1 MAFLIVENLI
11 VENKMEN
18 NFIEINGVK
27 LAYKFIPNGQKT
39 IVFIHG
45 NSSSKEAFKH
55 QIEYFSKNNYGVLA
69 IDLPGHGASENA
81 NSPENVYTMPNYA
94 KNLMSAVKSITND
107 DFIVVGWSLGGNT
120 ALEMAG
126 NDIVNPDNNF
136 KGIFIFGAPP
146 VGPGQDGL
154 FEAYL
159 PATFSSAVGEAA
171 PSDEMIANYISAV
184 YGTLNPVPSELIA
197 AATRADGKARETM
210 VTHWMS
216 GQDGHKQIETIAN
229 WNKPIAVLHGHKD
242 IFVNL
247 EYLRA
252 APWKNLWGG
261 KIIDMPNTG
270 HAPFLE
276 DAETFNKHL
285 EAYVSEVL

>member
-1 MAFLIVENLI
+1 MAFLIVEN
-11 VENKMEN
+11 EMGN

-27 LAYKFIPNGQKT
+27 LAYKFMPNGQKT

-45 NSSSKEAFKH
+45 NSSCKEAFKH

-81 NSPENVYTMPNYA
+81 SIPENVYTMPHYA
-94 KNLMSAVKSITND
+94 KNLMSAIKSIVKG

-126 NDIVNPDNNF
+126 NDIANPDSNF

-146 VGPGQDGL
+146 VGPGEDRL

-159 PATFSSAVGEAA
+159 PATFASAVGEAA
-171 PSDEMIANYISAV
+171 PTDEMIANYISAV
-184 YGTLNPVPSELIA
+184 YGTLNPVPSELIDA
-197 AATRADGKARETM
+197 AKRADGKARETM
-210 VTHWMS
+210 VKNWIGGT
-216 GQDGHKQIETIAN
+216 DGHKQIETIAN
-229 WNKPIAVLHGHKD
+229 WEKPIAVLHGHQD

-247 EYLRA
+247 EYLHT
-252 APWKNLWGG
+252 APWKNIWHN
-261 KIIDMPNTG
+261 KVIDMPKTG

-285 EAYVSEVL
+285 EDYAYKVL